1 MVGCIT
7 NEKFRIPVHE
17 SLMAEPKKTSGCITI
32 KVSRNKIYLGIVMQ
46 PVLGT
51 LGDLM
56 GTWGR
61 QWTKAIHRPGDSRS
75 EAKTK
80 LGEVQQAA
88 TPFVNGLGQYGPWTP
103 CKKARSCWICYR
115 ISKDILGYTCIYM
128 DNIEIGPIG
137 NLNWDIPTKP
147 RLSVTDK
154 TWGLGQSWATNKTQS
169 AGHLPHESIQ
179 FCG

>member
-1 MVGCIT
+1 
-7 NEKFRIPVHE
+7 
-17 SLMAEPKKTSGCITI
+17 MALDSAD
-32 KVSRNKIYLGIVMQ
+32 LGH
-46 PVLGT
+46 PA
-51 LGDLM
+51 
-56 GTWGR
+56 R
-61 QWTKAIHRPGDSRS
+61 KPGLIR
-75 EAKTK
+75 
-80 LGEVQQAA
+80 
-88 TPFVNGLGQYGPWTP
+88 FV
-103 CKKARSCWICYR
+103 R